1 MASFCAVR
9 DCVHSV
15 IGRCY
20 SCYEPLSLSCVVWP
34 PAGDFALTACLQ
46 ELRDGVVRELI
57 QAVADAESKPQ
68 SEEAAE
74 DFAPDEKAELRL
86 ALAPRWRKDCKNFF
100 WKTYTLC

>member
-1 MASFCAVR
+1 MQA
-9 DCVHSV
+9 
-15 IGRCY
+15 RCTLTLAL
-20 SCYEPLSLSCVVWP
+20 LSLAALGLSALPTHLRDQLVLQGS
-34 PAGDFALTACLQ
+34 PAM